1 MKKELTRKEIIS
13 KVDDIVYQINLQW
26 NSSESQEDL
35 VKMICYVEARLSI
48 LLEELA
54 NDTVY

>member
-1 MKKELTRKEIIS
+1 MTRKEIIS